1 MLKQA
6 YKSISSKFLL
16 NLVLIM
22 SFVMVQAVLF
32 SSEAKAAVPYTY
44 TLARED
50 NSNIIKITFDEG
62 IYVDSIN
69 DSQIASRVRIAAA
82 GNAVLMRTPRIVEM
96 YAVNSIDSNE
106 VEIVVGDLDPDII
119 NYEITIEPGVIE
131 FDKYTQL
138 SNFKIAFS
146 SSEFADGFEDVFI
159 KRSASEI
166 NDNILRYNAPRDVN
180 VFIPKRYITKI
191 ETIHKYNG
199 VSNSTKSNAAPKL
212 TNIDILTLDDVK
224 KVIVNITDSRGRVIM
239 ESKILE
245 PRSDFKGFTLG
256 QAGLNIETSTTY
268 KVNIYA
274 YDTNGKLVD
283 KRTIVPRIG
292 DDKTKDFII
301 SDYITSTS
309 SGSKSDKNVTLY
321 DLMKDLKTLNY
332 ALTNFNEELNLI
344 KVAYSNTR
352 DYRVIRNSGSA
363 SDILNSLADAIN
375 DDDVRY
381 IKFDSAL
388 NITLPQNI
396 TISRPNAFDNDHVLI
411 EGNGA
416 TINGNITIGG
426 ESSDTNTYE
435 LRNMT
440 IQGTLTRINPSR
452 CILTNVQATTI
463 R

>member
-1 MLKQA
+1 MLRQA

-44 TLARED
+44 TLERED

-69 DSQIASRVRIAAA
+69 NSQITSRVRIAAA
-82 GNAVLMRTPRIVEM
+82 GSAVLMRTPTIVEM
-96 YAVNSIDSNE
+96 NAVNSIDSNE

-119 NYEITIEPGVIE
+119 NYEITIQPGVIV

-159 KRSASEI
+159 KKSASDI
-166 NDNILRYNAPRDVN
+166 NDNILKYNAPRDVN

-224 KVIVNITDSRGRVIM
+224 KVIVDITDSRDRVIM

-245 PRSDFKGFTLG
+245 RRSDFKGFTLG
-256 QAGLNIETSTTY
+256 QAGLNIDTSTKY
-268 KVNIYA
+268 KVNINA
-274 YDTNGKLVD
+274 YDENGKLVD
-283 KRTIVPRIG
+283 KRSIVPRIG
-292 DDKTKDFII
+292 SDKTKDFII
-301 SDYITSTS
+301 NDYIDSKS
-309 SGSKSDKNVTLY
+309 SSSKSDKNVTLY

-352 DYRVIRNSGSA
+352 DYRVIRNNGSA
-363 SDILNSLADAIN
+363 SDILNVLADAIN

-396 TISRPNAFDNDHVLI
+396 TISRPNDFDSNHVLI
-411 EGNGA
+411 EGNGT

-426 ESSDTNTYE
+426 GSGDTNTYE

-440 IQGTLTRINPSR
+440 IRGTLTRTNPSR

-463 R
+463 N